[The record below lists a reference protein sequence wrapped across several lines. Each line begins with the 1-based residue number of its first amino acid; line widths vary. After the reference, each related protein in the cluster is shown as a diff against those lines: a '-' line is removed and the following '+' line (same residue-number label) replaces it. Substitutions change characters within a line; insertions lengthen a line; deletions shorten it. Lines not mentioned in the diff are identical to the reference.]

1 MKPKSSEPKDTMPAT
16 GVRGAIGNVFNV
28 VIAFLM
34 FFGVASGLKADEL
47 SYYAGVGITSNYVSN
62 GKTQSKGNPALQA
75 YAELHKNGYYGGLF
89 FSKVDYLRDD
99 DIVLDLHL
107 GYRKNIDNKLLL
119 DVSYAHYLFD
129 DSGACC
135 GELKLT
141 AVYRLID
148 ELGVNGFVAY
158 NWRTQ
163 EFNKR
168 IGLVYVANEQL
179 NLTASYGK
187 ADFIDNVYW
196 KTGASYAFTEHMS
209 VNVEY
214 NGSRAGDEGLV
225 VTLALATNQ
234 SSVARLLT
242 GQFGR

>member
-1 MKPKSSEPKDTMPAT
+1 MRSVL
-16 GVRGAIGNVFNV
+16 GVIFALILFCGAV
-28 VIAFLM
+28 
-34 FFGVASGLKADEL
+34 SGLKADEL
-47 SYYAGVGITSNYVSN
+47 NYFAGVSLTSNYVSN

-89 FSKVDYLRDD
+89 FSKVDYRRDD
-99 DIVLDLHL
+99 EIILDLHL
-107 GYRKNIDNKLLL
+107 GYRTNFDDKILL

-129 DSGACC
+129 SSGACC
-135 GELKLT
+135 GEMKL
-141 AVYRLID
+141 AVVYRLID
-148 ELGVNGFVAY
+148 ELGLDGFVAY

-187 ADFIDNVYW
+187 ADFIDNEYW
-196 KTGASYAFTEHMS
+196 KAGASYAFTEHMS
-209 VNVEY
+209 VKVEY
-214 NGSRAGDEGLV
+214 NGSQAGNEGLV
-225 VTLALATNQ
+225 FTLGLATNQ